1 MEEAKRMLKEACQAT
16 PPSVPSW
23 HALAKLEDRL
33 ENTDEARRLF
43 QKTMKLDPS
52 TPITHCELLITSSQT
67 SSVLCS
73 LTGRL
78 YSHCPL

>member
-1 MEEAKRMLKEACQAT
+1 MDEARRMLHQACKVT

-33 ENTDEARRLF
+33 GNTDEARRLF

-52 TPITHCELLITSSQT
+52 LCVTHCKPLL
-67 SSVLCS
+67 L
-73 LTGRL
+73 
-78 YSHCPL
+78 